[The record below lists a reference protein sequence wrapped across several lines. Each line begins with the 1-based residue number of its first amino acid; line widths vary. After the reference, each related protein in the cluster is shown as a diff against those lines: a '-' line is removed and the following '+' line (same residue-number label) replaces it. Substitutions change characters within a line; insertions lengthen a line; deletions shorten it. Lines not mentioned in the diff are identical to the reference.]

1 MFFTRGNKSIPGR
14 TRIRNEHL
22 VLQVSCG
29 IVMEEKLFKIS
40 NCSLFNFVLEWRRES
55 REVFGMEFASQT
67 VNRMFIVL
75 AFFYSL
81 APGI

>member
-1 MFFTRGNKSIPGR
+1 
-14 TRIRNEHL
+14 
-22 VLQVSCG
+22 
-29 IVMEEKLFKIS
+29 MEEKLFKIS